1 MISAMTDEEKK
12 NNEKLNGLTALFI
25 LMTIITCVF
34 TFFRAYA
41 YNLLGERITL
51 TLRNELF

>member
-1 MISAMTDEEKK
+1 MIRAMEKK
-12 NNEKLNGLTALFI
+12 ENNDELNGLTVLFI
-25 LMTIITCVF
+25 FMTIITCVF